1 MSLEALG
8 VGQGLDGNSQLSLA
22 VLEIVTFHDA
32 DAACIAVNEAFI
44 PMKPVCCCVQLMRV
58 GSSASNGVDQARC
71 GFNSNGGSAFQRKL
85 ACPWPPSALWLR
97 RIWLFVVRVQSRW
110 AIHSLLLSPR
120 QRQSKVQ
127 RRHKL
132 HFKPKARNAGRC
144 EDNRGLEGLAL
155 SPDPHFSFAM
165 PLKAVISDGDSRGA
179 SIACS

>member
-71 GFNSNGGSAFQRKL
+71 GINSNGAAHFKEAWLALGHRVHCGCDEYGSSLYEFNPAGQF
-85 ACPWPPSALWLR
+85 
-97 RIWLFVVRVQSRW
+97 
-110 AIHSLLLSPR
+110 IHSCSVPGNVNPKSSADINYISSP
-120 QRQSKVQ
+120 
-127 RRHKL
+127 
-132 HFKPKARNAGRC
+132 KPETLAGAKII
-144 EDNRGLEGLAL
+144 EAL
-155 SPDPHFSFAM
+155 KDW
-165 PLKAVISDGDSRGA
+165 R
-179 SIACS
+179 